1 MLTLAEYLKGDNV
14 DEKDYLEDSVPYND
28 FYDIVKAVPT
38 DHGEIDLKHFFD
50 KKNEGDM
57 EGEAECFVNDL
68 DAFLNKYGDWMIN
81 DPDEDVVID
90 NTYNYGGN
98 IAQAVAF
105 VLIHIVDPD
114 SATYESKTVA
124 LMKVCLASDVRGEY
138 SPYGIAIFDESTN
151 ITDINYNAFA
161 FLGRRFNVA
170 NGTVLINGEK
180 FDLSLDTYAL
190 SDTYSIYLSSRE
202 NSSIDYDDESGLEFT
217 PDNED
222 LIDEIK
228 EITDCTDV
236 QLVSIDYET
245 YSEN

>member
-14 DEKDYLEDSVPYND
+14 DAKNYLADSVPYDD
-28 FYDIVKAVPT
+28 FYRLVENMSA
-38 DHGEIDLKHFFD
+38 DHGQIDLKHFFD
-50 KKNEGDM
+50 NKNEGDM
-57 EGEAECFVNDL
+57 DGEAECFVNDF
-68 DAFLNKYGDWMIN
+68 DDFLNTYGDWMIN

-90 NTYNYGGN
+90 NTYNYGSN

-114 SATYESKTVA
+114 SATYESKTIA
-124 LMKVCLASDVRGEY
+124 LMNTCLASDVRGEY
-138 SPYGIAIFDESTN
+138 SHYGIAIFDESTN

-170 NGTVLINGEK
+170 NGTVLINGKE
-180 FDLSLDTYAL
+180 FDLALDTTAL
-190 SDTYSIYLSSRE
+190 SDTYSIYLSSE
-202 NSSIDYDDESGLEFT
+202 NSSTEYDDESGLEFT

-222 LIDEIK
+222 LIEEIK

-236 QLVSIDYET
+236 QLVNIDYET